1 MLKRLKH
8 LVMGGSALA
17 ALALGSSAVAG
28 AATAP
33 SGSASTATGAIA
45 SARTSAAPPTS
56 ARGGSAGAMNHVR
69 DGWIHDLHLTD
80 HEHYLRHHQ
89 RLASEA

>member
-8 LVMGGSALA
+8 LVMGGSVLA
-17 ALALGSSAVAG
+17 ALTLGSSAVAG

-45 SARTSAAPPTS
+45 SAKASAAPPTS

-69 DGWIHDLHLTD
+69 DGWIHDLYLTD